1 MELRRCPGSL
11 SEGRRWVQACGPSGE
26 RQGRGARCQP
36 EGAAL
41 SRADLSPSPAGAPRD
56 NNEIAAT
63 LRGWGAAST
72 RPSLPAGRRPPAR
85 PGRRAPTL
93 RQLQLQLRQLRPHL
107 GGQRGHRGRRRLQA
121 SLRHRGSASHTPEDE
136 RGPKEGR
143 TDAGPHPGYRIR
155 LQPLR
160 ASGAAAAAA
169 AAMSWGHVSARPRP
183 RPEDAPP
190 RRCRTGVATAPS
202 AAGLRE
208 RRMESSRLCQGNLQE
223 THSTYLPN
231 SKARNFLRGFCPTS
245 SSLFRSLEHASVLFF
260 PPLCLMATS
269 LRGPAT
275 GHVHQLLNSTWQTFS
290 FFFSYKL

>member
-1 MELRRCPGSL
+1 MG
-11 SEGRRWVQACGPSGE
+11 SGE
-26 RQGRGARCQP
+26 HPAQP
-36 EGAAL
+36 
-41 SRADLSPSPAGAPRD
+41 P
-56 NNEIAAT
+56 
-63 LRGWGAAST
+63 
-72 RPSLPAGRRPPAR
+72 RRPPPAR
-85 PGRRAPTL
+85 PPASPGRRAPTL

-143 TDAGPHPGYRIR
+143 TDAGPHPAYRIR

-160 ASGAAAAAA
+160 AAGATAAAAAA
-169 AAMSWGHVSARPRP
+169 AAMSWGHVSAQPRP

-190 RRCRTGVATAPS
+190 RRRRTGVATAPS

-231 SKARNFLRGFCPTS
+231 SEARNFLRGFCPTS
-245 SSLFRSLEHASVLFF
+245 SSPFHPLEHASVLSF

-275 GHVHQLLNSTWQTFS
+275 GHAMST
-290 FFFSYKL
+290 SY